1 MQHSDNSATTQSVPS
16 PLRNPAFRKLLAIS
30 VTVAIG
36 YGLVVPVLPN
46 FARSFDVGLAAVG
59 LVFFVFGLTRFL
71 FGLVGGLVVDRF
83 GDRFSVIA
91 GLLIVSLSSYASGLA
106 ASFPQLVAAR
116 GFGGAGSAL
125 FIAGLMNRII
135 RTIQPEAMG
144 RATGQFRSSFLVGI
158 SVGPLLGGVV
168 AKYFG
173 APATFHFYGTGL
185 LVAAIIAFFVMA
197 GQRVEESATRSNPL
211 ESLRAAAPLLHD
223 RRYVLALAA
232 TFVGWWVLAGPA
244 QTIGPVFAAEEL
256 GFSQFA
262 IGVAVTLLSIGE
274 VLVLFVA
281 GSAADRLGRKAV
293 LVPSLVITAVAVAL
307 VGQIEQTPWAYFP
320 LMVAAG
326 ASVAAGSTA
335 AGGLLADSIRG
346 QGAQR
351 KGGSGAAVGVNQMAG
366 DLGYLL
372 APTTVGFLAE
382 MGGFSLAFL
391 AGAVPA
397 ALLLAWTVT
406 LPNYRAERSG
416 DADRPVEAAVEAA
429 VEPGPLAP

>member
-1 MQHSDNSATTQSVPS
+1 VRQPDSRATQPPAPS

-46 FARSFDVGLAAVG
+46 FARSFDVSLAAVG

-83 GDRFSVIA
+83 GDRFSVMA
-91 GLLIVSLSSYASGLA
+91 GLLIVSLSSYASGFA
-106 ASFPQLVAAR
+106 TSFPQLVAAR

-135 RTIQPEAMG
+135 RTIEPEAMG

-173 APATFHFYGTGL
+173 ASATFHVYGTGL
-185 LVAAIIAFFVMA
+185 LIAAVIAYVVMA
-197 GQRVEESATRSNPL
+197 GQAVDRTAPRTSPL
-211 ESLRAAAPLLHD
+211 ESLRAAAPLLRD

-256 GFSQFA
+256 DFSQFA
-262 IGVAVTLLSIGE
+262 IGAAVTLLSIGE
-274 VLVLFVA
+274 VLILFAA

-293 LVPSLVITAVAVAL
+293 LVPSLVVTAVAIAL
-307 VGQIEQTPWAYFP
+307 VGQIEQAPWAYFP

-326 ASVAAGSTA
+326 AGVAAGSTA
-335 AGGLLADSIRG
+335 AGGLLADSIRA
-346 QGAQR
+346 QGAQQR
-351 KGGSGAAVGVNQMAG
+351 GGSGAAVGVNQMAG

-382 MGGFSLAFL
+382 MGGFGVAFIAAAL
-391 AGAVPA
+391 PA
-397 ALLLAWTVT
+397 ALLLAWAVT

-416 DADRPVEAAVEAA
+416 DDDQPAEAVT
-429 VEPGPLAP
+429 EPGSVAP

>member
-1 MQHSDNSATTQSVPS
+1 VQEPTSDAAAKATPS
-16 PLRNPAFRKLLAIS
+16 PLSNPAFRKLLAIS

-46 FARSFDVGLAAVG
+46 FARSFDVSLAAVG
-59 LVFFVFGLTRFL
+59 LVFFVFGLMRFA

-106 ASFPQLVAAR
+106 TSFPQLVAAR

-135 RTIQPEAMG
+135 RTIEPEAMG

-158 SVGPLLGGVV
+158 SVGPLLGGLV
-168 AKYFG
+168 ARYFG
-173 APATFHFYGTGL
+173 APATFHVYGTGL
-185 LVAAIIAFFVMA
+185 LIAAAIAFVVMA
-197 GQRVEESATRSNPL
+197 GQELDESAKRTSPL
-211 ESLRAAAPLLHD
+211 ESLRAAAPLLRD
-223 RRYVLALAA
+223 PRYVLALAA

-256 GFSQFA
+256 DFTQFA

-293 LVPSLVITAVAVAL
+293 LVPSLVVTALAVAL
-307 VGQIEQTPWAYFP
+307 LGQIEAAPWAYFP

-326 ASVAAGSTA
+326 AGVAAGSTG
-335 AGGLLADSIRG
+335 AGGLLADSIRAR
-346 QGAQR
+346 GAQV

-382 MGGFSLAFL
+382 IGGFSLAFI
-391 AGAVPA
+391 AAAAPA
-397 ALLLAWTVT
+397 ALLLAWTLT
-406 LPNYRAERSG
+406 LPNYRAARST
-416 DADRPVEAAVEAA
+416 REETPPEAADSV
-429 VEPGPLAP
+429 PL

>member
-1 MQHSDNSATTQSVPS
+1 VRQPDSEAARQAAPS
-16 PLRNPAFRKLLAIS
+16 PLSNPAFRKLLAIS
-30 VTVAIG
+30 VTVALG
-36 YGLVVPVLPN
+36 YGLVVPILPN
-46 FARSFDVGLAAVG
+46 FARSFDVSLAAVG

-83 GDRFSVIA
+83 GDRFSVMA

-106 ASFPQLVAAR
+106 GSFPQLVAAR
-116 GFGGAGSAL
+116 GFGGAGSAF

-135 RTIQPEAMG
+135 RTIEPEAMG

-158 SVGPLLGGVV
+158 SVGPLLGGVL

-173 APATFHFYGTGL
+173 DAATFHVYGTGL
-185 LVAAIIAFFVMA
+185 LIAAVITYFVMA
-197 GQRVEESATRSNPL
+197 GQPVDRTAPRSSPL
-211 ESLRAAAPLLHD
+211 ESLRAAAPLLRD
-223 RRYVLALAA
+223 RRYVVALAA

-256 GFSQFA
+256 GFSKFA

-274 VLVLFVA
+274 VLILFAA

-293 LVPSLVITAVAVAL
+293 LVPSLFVTGVAVAL
-307 VGQIEQTPWAYFP
+307 LGLIEQAPWAYFP

-326 ASVAAGSTA
+326 AGVAAGSTA
-335 AGGLLADSIRG
+335 TGGLLADSIRG
-346 QGAQR
+346 HGAQD
-351 KGGSGAAVGVNQMAG
+351 KGGSGSAVAVNQMAG

-382 MGGFSLAFL
+382 VGGFSVAFI
-391 AGAVPA
+391 AAAAPA

-406 LPNYRAERSG
+406 LPNYQAERSV
-416 DADRPVEAAVEAA
+416 DQDRSPEPV
-429 VEPGPLAP
+429 VEPGSLAP

>member
-1 MQHSDNSATTQSVPS
+1 MRQPDSEAARQAAPS
-16 PLRNPAFRKLLAIS
+16 PLSNPAFRKLLAIS
-30 VTVAIG
+30 VTVALG
-36 YGLVVPVLPN
+36 YGLVVPILPN
-46 FARSFDVGLAAVG
+46 FARSFDVSLAAVG

-83 GDRFSVIA
+83 GDRFSVMA

-106 ASFPQLVAAR
+106 GSFPQLVAAR
-116 GFGGAGSAL
+116 GFGGAGSAF

-135 RTIQPEAMG
+135 RTIEPEAMG
-144 RATGQFRSSFLVGI
+144 RASGQFRSSFLVGI
-158 SVGPLLGGVV
+158 SVGPLLGGIL

-173 APATFHFYGTGL
+173 DAATFHVYGTGL
-185 LVAAIIAFFVMA
+185 LIAAVITYVVMA
-197 GQRVEESATRSNPL
+197 GQPVDRTTPRSSPL
-211 ESLRAAAPLLHD
+211 ESLRAAAPLLRD

-256 GFSQFA
+256 EFSKFA

-274 VLVLFVA
+274 VLILFAA

-293 LVPSLVITAVAVAL
+293 LVPSLVVTGVAVAL
-307 VGQIEQTPWAYFP
+307 VGLIEQAPWAYFP

-326 ASVAAGSTA
+326 AGVAAGSTA
-335 AGGLLADSIRG
+335 TGGLLADSIRG
-346 QGAQR
+346 HGAQN
-351 KGGSGAAVGVNQMAG
+351 KGGSGSAVAVNQMAG

-382 MGGFSLAFL
+382 VGGFSVAFI
-391 AGAVPA
+391 AAAVPA
-397 ALLLAWTVT
+397 ALLLAWTVS
-406 LPNYRAERSG
+406 LPNYQAERSV
-416 DADRPVEAAVEAA
+416 DQDRPPEPV
-429 VEPGPLAP
+429 VEPGSLAP

>member
-1 MQHSDNSATTQSVPS
+1 MQHSDDPAAAQAVPS
-16 PLRNPAFRKLLAIS
+16 PLSNPAFRKLLAIS
-30 VTVAIG
+30 VTVALG
-36 YGLVVPVLPN
+36 YGLIVPVLPN
-46 FARSFDVGLAAVG
+46 FARSFDVSLAAVG

-83 GDRFSVIA
+83 GDRFSVMA

-135 RTIQPEAMG
+135 RTIEPAAMG

-158 SVGPLLGGVV
+158 SVGPLLGGIV
-168 AKYFG
+168 ARYFG
-173 APATFHFYGTGL
+173 AEATFHVYGTGL
-185 LVAAIIAFFVMA
+185 LIATVITFFVMA
-197 GQRVEESATRSNPL
+197 GQRVDESAERTTPR
-211 ESLRAAAPLLHD
+211 ESLRAAAPLLRD
-223 RRYVLALAA
+223 PRYVLALAA

-244 QTIGPVFAAEEL
+244 HTIGPVFAAEEL
-256 GFSQFA
+256 SFSQFF
-262 IGVAVTLLSIGE
+262 IGLAVTLLSIGE
-274 VLVLFVA
+274 VLILFVA

-293 LVPSLVITAVAVAL
+293 LVPSLVVTAVAVAL
-307 VGQIEQTPWAYFP
+307 LGQIEALAWAYFP
-320 LMVAAG
+320 LMIAAG
-326 ASVAAGSTA
+326 AGVAAGSTA

-346 QGAQR
+346 QGAQH

-382 MGGFSLAFL
+382 LGGFSLAFI
-391 AGAVPA
+391 AGALPA
-397 ALLLAWTVT
+397 ALLLAWAVT
-406 LPNYRAERSG
+406 LPNYRAERE
-416 DADRPVEAAVEAA
+416 RIET
-429 VEPGPLAP
+429 VEPERIVD

>member
-1 MQHSDNSATTQSVPS
+1 VQPSDSAEPKQTAPS
-16 PLRNPAFRKLLAIS
+16 PLSNPAFRKLLAIS
-30 VTVAIG
+30 VTVALG
-36 YGLVVPVLPN
+36 YGLVVPILPN
-46 FARSFDVGLAAVG
+46 FARSFDVSLAAVG

-83 GDRFSVIA
+83 GDRFSVMA
-91 GLLIVSLSSYASGLA
+91 GLLIVAASSYASGLA

-116 GFGGAGSAL
+116 GFGGAGSAF

-135 RTIQPEAMG
+135 RTIEPEAMG

-158 SVGPLLGGVV
+158 SVGPLLGGIL

-173 APATFHFYGTGL
+173 DAATFHVYGTGL
-185 LVAAIIAFFVMA
+185 LLAAVIAYFVMA
-197 GQRVEESATRSNPL
+197 GQAVDRTAPRSSPL
-211 ESLRAAAPLLHD
+211 ESLRKAAPLLRD

-256 GFSQFA
+256 DFSKFA
-262 IGVAVTLLSIGE
+262 IGAAVTLLSIGE
-274 VLVLFVA
+274 VLVLFAA

-293 LVPSLVITAVAVAL
+293 LVPSLVVTAVAVAL
-307 VGQIEQTPWAYFP
+307 VGQIEQMPWAYFP

-326 ASVAAGSTA
+326 AGVAAGSTA

-346 QGAQR
+346 HGAQQ

-382 MGGFSLAFL
+382 VGGFGLAFL
-391 AGAVPA
+391 AAAVPA

-406 LPNYRAERSG
+406 LPNYRAERVG
-416 DADRPVEAAVEAA
+416 DAGEPEATT
-429 VEPGPLAP
+429 EPGSVTI